1 MSRPFFDTKKKTEIA
16 KLIAFYS
23 RRRVSS
29 GQNRTHGTIH
39 WVWRVALTVLE
50 SVFAY
55 LRQADHRQ
63 AQARD

>member
-1 MSRPFFDTKKKTEIA
+1 MKKKTEIA
-16 KLIAFYS
+16 KLIAFNS

-29 GQNRTHGTIH
+29 GQNRTRATID

-55 LRQADHRQ
+55 LRQAHHPLT
-63 AQARD
+63 QARD